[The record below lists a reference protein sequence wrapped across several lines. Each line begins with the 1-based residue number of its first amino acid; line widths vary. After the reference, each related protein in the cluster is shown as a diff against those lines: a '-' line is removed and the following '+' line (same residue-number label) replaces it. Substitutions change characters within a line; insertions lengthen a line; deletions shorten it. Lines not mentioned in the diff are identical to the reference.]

1 LLNWKLLAKI
11 LSFIVMIIGL
21 SMLPALISAYIYDDM
36 FTVKAFL
43 IPAAISIIGGGICN
57 KLIAPK
63 NMTLRLRDG
72 YLVVALCW
80 ILASLIGA
88 FPYYI
93 SAGNTGM
100 IDAIFE
106 SVSGFTTTGC
116 TVAAIDAL
124 PKSLLF
130 WKAITHWL
138 GGMGILVF
146 VIAILPALG
155 IGGQTIAR
163 VETPGPTFEKVATK
177 TSDSTKLLYLTYIV
191 FTIIEFLLLWL
202 GSDMGAFDALI
213 NTMGSISTGG
223 LFAHTEGI
231 GYYDSVYVE
240 FVISIFCFLGSV
252 SFAIYFLV
260 IRGRWK
266 EAVKDVELR
275 VYSAI
280 IIVATILMA
289 SNLYYTETYNT
300 FASAIRH
307 SSFQIISFVSTAG
320 YAIADYTAWP
330 PFSQSI
336 LFILMFV
343 GGCGASTCG
352 GMKVMRVIVSFKLI
366 ARMFFKRLHPNGV
379 IAVVVGG
386 KAIPAQVVSKTSSFM
401 VLYILVFIVSVF
413 ILSLQNLDF
422 ETTIGYAAGALGNTG
437 LGFGELGSTG
447 NFDIFGPPMRLYFC
461 FMMLMGRLEL
471 FALLIIFTPAFWKTK

>member
-1 LLNWKLLAKI
+1 M
-11 LSFIVMIIGL
+11 IVGF
-21 SMLPALISAYIYDDM
+21 SMLPALFSAYLYDDM
-36 FTVKAFL
+36 IAVKAFF
-43 IPAAISIIGGGICN
+43 IPAALSITLGGVCN
-57 KLIAPK
+57 KLLSPI

-80 ILASLIGA
+80 FIASFVGA

-116 TVAAIDAL
+116 TVVTIDAL
-124 PKSLLF
+124 PKSILF

-191 FTIIEFLLLWL
+191 FTTVEFLLLWL

-213 NTMGSISTGG
+213 NTLGSISTGG
-223 LFAHTEGI
+223 LFAHSEGI
-231 GYYDSVYVE
+231 GFYDSVFVE
-240 FVISIFCFLGSV
+240 FVISIFCYLGSV
-252 SFAIYFLV
+252 SFVIYFLV
-260 IRGRWK
+260 IRGKWRD
-266 EAVKDVELR
+266 AIKDVELR
-275 VYSAI
+275 VFTAI
-280 IIVATILMA
+280 IIVATLLMA
-289 SNLYYTETYNT
+289 SNLYYTETYAT
-300 FASAIRH
+300 FASAFRH
-307 SSFQIISFVSTAG
+307 SFFQIISIISTAG
-320 YAIADYTAWP
+320 YAIADYTLWP
-330 PFSQSI
+330 SFSQSI
-336 LFILMFV
+336 LFLLMFI

-352 GMKVMRVIVSFKLI
+352 GMKIMRVIVSFKLI
-366 ARMFFKRLHPNGV
+366 TRMFFKRLHPNGV

-386 KAIPAQVVSKTSSFM
+386 KPIPAQVVSKTSSFM

-413 ILSLQNLDF
+413 ILSLQNLDL
-422 ETTIGYAAGALGNTG
+422 ETTIGYAVGALSNTG

-447 NFDIFGPPMRLYFC
+447 NYNIFGPAMRLYFC

-471 FALLIIFTPAFWKTK
+471 FALFIIFTPAFWRTK